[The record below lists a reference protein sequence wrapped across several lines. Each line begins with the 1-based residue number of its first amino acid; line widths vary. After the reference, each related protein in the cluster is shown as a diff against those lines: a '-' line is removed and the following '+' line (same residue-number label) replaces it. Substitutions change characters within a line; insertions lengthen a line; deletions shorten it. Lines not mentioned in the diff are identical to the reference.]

1 MPWCNSPHTALMT
14 PSLHIIIELME
25 DNPSGLVKG
34 SLDMALGDL
43 LHGIFFEG
51 ISMVDG
57 EGQIVSSIFLCCK
70 GCFRKLT
77 CLSFFL

>member
-1 MPWCNSPHTALMT
+1 MT

-43 LHGIFFEG
+43 RHGRFFEG

-57 EGQIVSSIFLCCK
+57 EGQIVSSIFFMLQRL
-70 GCFRKLT
+70 F
-77 CLSFFL
+77 